1 MARRNHV
8 VANLRPDGVRRDRA
22 AAESRDKH
30 GRVLRKRRQQ
40 RADERGKHADRARK
54 GFLLAGRE
62 RRKRQRNIPSAAASE
77 PPCRV
82 LARYLR
88 LMDMQSLSLVLGF
101 GHALDFTAFTQI
113 FQKLDRKIGA
123 ECHKIP
129 SFLSS
134 MRPFKKNMYF
144 PEKMLA
150 ILRERC

>member
-1 MARRNHV
+1 
-8 VANLRPDGVRRDRA
+8 
-22 AAESRDKH
+22 
-30 GRVLRKRRQQ
+30 
-40 RADERGKHADRARK
+40 
-54 GFLLAGRE
+54 
-62 RRKRQRNIPSAAASE
+62 
-77 PPCRV
+77 
-82 LARYLR
+82 
-88 LMDMQSLSLVLGF
+88 MDMQSLSLVLGF

-150 ILRERC
+150 ILREPMLE